1 MDAVQQNGADRPYRP
16 EDTGRVSLT
25 WENAALSAR
34 LTARHT
40 GKASG
45 PFGESIDETTTLD
58 LAGRWAISPRLSLE
72 ARLLN
77 LTDQD
82 DQQLPG
88 YHMPGFTAYLGAR
101 IKL

>member
-1 MDAVQQNGADRPYRP
+1 M
-16 EDTGRVSLT
+16 SLT

-40 GKASG
+40 GKATG
-45 PFGESIDETTTLD
+45 PFGTPIDETTTLD
-58 LAGRWAISPRLSLE
+58 LSGRWAVTARLSLE

-77 LTDQD
+77 FTDQD

-88 YHMPGFTAYLGAR
+88 YYMPGFTAYLGAR
-101 IKL
+101 INL